1 MAMNES
7 YPVQFAVDYPDRNL
21 DLDWAPDRKVVV
33 TGAEEIALMEAE
45 RIRKGR
51 FTG

>member
-1 MAMNES
+1 M
-7 YPVQFAVDYPDRNL
+7 PD
-21 DLDWAPDRKVVV
+21 PKIVVS
-33 TGAEEIALMEAE
+33 GAEEIALMEAD